1 MTQESQEIYS
11 LIIPMRGKTLL
22 LPNKALAEIAP
33 FIDSEPPP
41 AGHQPWHL
49 GFLNWRGSRLPVIS
63 YERLYDETFPPL
75 ERRLK
80 MVAIINTQLG
90 IKETPY
96 FGIGVEGIPR
106 LGLVTRD
113 SIEHKDPEN
122 IDNLHPVIAAEVIYK
137 NREMLIP
144 DVKELEKLIQN
155 LTEEA
160 TLN

>member
-1 MTQESQEIYS
+1 MSEENQEVYS

-22 LPNKALAEIAP
+22 VPNKALAEIVP

-41 AGHQPWHL
+41 KDCQPWHL
-49 GFLNWRGSRLPVIS
+49 GYLNWRGGRLPVIS
-63 YERLYDETFPPL
+63 YERIYDEKFPPL

-90 IKETPY
+90 LKETPF

-106 LGLVTRD
+106 LGLVTQEA
-113 SIEHKDPEN
+113 IEHSDADN
-122 IDNLHPVIAAEVIYK
+122 IENLHTTIVADVVFK

-144 DVKELEKLIQN
+144 DIKELEKLI
-155 LTEEA
+155 EEH
-160 TLN
+160 L